1 MWSGRRPAAC
11 RAAPRRRAD
20 ATSSPWRVAAR
31 GYDAG
36 VSARSDVA
44 ADALVPVDPARL
56 VPVGRV
62 PVTEPE
68 ALGELLAEARLAH
81 EAWARRPLEHRSA
94 LLRRVAHEIVAADLE
109 LARRIVDE
117 TGKPLVEAYTH
128 DLFVAVEALA
138 WLARRLGD
146 VLAPERLPF
155 PQLVFRH
162 KRGWTTQEPLGV
174 VAVVSPWNFP
184 IGLPLGQVA
193 TAVAAGNAAVLKPSE
208 LTPHCG
214 ALVEEL
220 FLRAGAPPGL
230 VRVVQ
235 GPGETVGE
243 SLVGHRGIDAV
254 VFTGSTEVGR
264 RVGRL
269 AGERLCPV
277 TLELG
282 GKDPMVVL
290 ADAALDRAVEGAL
303 WGSFANCGQVCSGI
317 ERIYVDRSL
326 HDPFVERLA
335 DRAGALRIGDGHD
348 PATELGPLV
357 SEEQR
362 ATVEALVAD
371 AVEHGATIV
380 TGGTRPSLGLPGWF
394 HEPTVIVGEPP
405 AARIASEEVFGPVV
419 TVVPIDNEDDGVRR
433 ANDSRYAL
441 GASVWTTDVQA
452 GRRVASRLRAGSVWL
467 NDHAYS
473 YAACQAP
480 WGGRGASGVGRTHGR
495 QGLLSLSHA
504 KFTDVDRG
512 WIRPGWWY
520 PYSDAVL
527 DGFRGV
533 LGGVH
538 GDSLGSRARS
548 LVAHRRGLA
557 HLVRKAVS

>member
-1 MWSGRRPAAC
+1 M
-11 RAAPRRRAD
+11 
-20 ATSSPWRVAAR
+20 
-31 GYDAG
+31 
-36 VSARSDVA
+36 A

-56 VPVGRV
+56 TPVGRV

-68 ALGELLAEARLAH
+68 ALGELLAEARLAQ
-81 EAWARRPLEHRSA
+81 EAWARRPLAARSD
-94 LLRRVAHEIVAADLE
+94 LLRRVAHEIVADDLA

-138 WLARRLGD
+138 WLARRLGG

-155 PQLVFRH
+155 PQLVLRH
-162 KRGWTTQEPLGV
+162 KRGWTTYEPLGV

-184 IGLPLGQVA
+184 IGLPLSQAA

-243 SLVGHRGIDAV
+243 ALVGHRGVDGI

-264 RVGRL
+264 RLGAR

-290 ADAALDRAVEGAL
+290 ADADLDRAVEGAL

-326 HDPFVERLA
+326 HDPFLERLA
-335 DRAGALRIGDGHD
+335 ERAAGLRVGDGHD
-348 PATELGPLV
+348 AATELGPLV
-357 SEEQR
+357 TEGQR
-362 ATVEALVAD
+362 AVVEALVAD
-371 AVEHGATIV
+371 AVEHGATVV
-380 TGGTRPSLGLPGWF
+380 TGGSRPAVGLPGWF
-394 HEPTVIVGEPP
+394 HEPTILAGEPRS
-405 AARIASEEVFGPVV
+405 ARITSEEVFGPVV
-419 TVVPIDNEDDGVRR
+419 TVVAVDNEEEGVRR
-433 ANDSRYAL
+433 ANDSRHAL
-441 GASVWTTDVQA
+441 GASVWTTDVAA

-495 QGLLSLSHA
+495 QGLLSLSHV
-504 KFTDVDRG
+504 KFTDADRG
-512 WIRPGWWY
+512 RITPGWWY

-533 LGGVH
+533 LGGLH
-538 GDSLGSRARS
+538 GDGLPRRAKA

-557 HLVRKAVS
+557 HLVRKALS